1 MSSPAINDFVAEH
14 NDYVEGLEAPSSNHH
29 TKFDSSTLSERLSA
43 IKTDA
48 SGSYVPLMEE
58 EIEEDDG
65 MSVHTAIGSPWEVD
79 EDVLDTPMDAVDL
92 NKGKGRELLPDVDS
106 PSASASDNEEEVAQ
120 LAASLTAGS
129 SKSQDVE
136 MTEVTFIRSTAP
148 SPAPSA
154 FALAAMPTTQISAA
168 TQTNPIIANVAAP
181 VQANPVEDTFTEA
194 LEEDLT
200 CSICM
205 EFFLAPISLQCG
217 HSFCSMCVIPWW
229 KEGNAADNK
238 CPYCQT
244 KLASPPSE
252 VLRTLDALTQ
262 SFIRHKKNKMD
273 AEELQEFSETRKV
286 KEEESADLISR
297 RKEIAKA
304 NRQVAGHHRARDV
317 NAILLRQMQAT
328 IDIVRRA
335 HRDHPRAPL
344 GAQLLLACQDW
355 LRHFDRNNAPE
366 VHDRLAD
373 IVGADVANTAEAGP
387 NAMTVDQY
395 LVNHHALRMRDQGG
409 QAAAH
414 ERRMA
419 QLEALRVQAAR
430 GAQRLEEANR
440 IREFFLRDQI
450 RDLELMRMQ
459 MAVDNWNDAPAADRQ
474 AQAGNPLPRQNGA
487 NNPANPPN
495 LRDMLPAQV
504 LRHVQARFEE
514 NGRPNPENRQAEA
527 GQDGNAGPAAGEFDL
542 NDFDGVAADLARYAD
557 RMARRGQRAHNPLPA
572 RAIRAAR
579 NARVVIQANNQAN
592 PAPVGPR
599 NRRVRFAP
607 AQEAPLARRVFNVD
621 DGVEEDLAI
630 PADHPAHRLRA
641 APAPIPPF
649 LQRVRRRLGLQDE
662 EMDEAARNAQA
673 MGVRLLPPRAQQ

>member
-1 MSSPAINDFVAEH
+1 MSFPAINDFVAEH
-14 NDYVEGLEAPSSNHH
+14 IDYVEGLEAPSSNQHI
-29 TKFDSSTLSERLSA
+29 KFDSATLSERLSA
-43 IKTDA
+43 LKPDA

-58 EIEEDDG
+58 ASEEDDG

-79 EDVLDTPMDAVDL
+79 EDALDIPMDAVDL
-92 NKGKGRELLPDVDS
+92 DKGKGREVLPDIDS

-129 SKSQDVE
+129 SKSHDVE

-154 FALAAMPTTQISAA
+154 FALATMPATQISAA
-168 TQTNPIIANVAAP
+168 TQTNPIISTTVAAP
-181 VQANPVEDTFTEA
+181 VQVDDTFTQA

-229 KEGNAADNK
+229 KEGSATGNK

-244 KLASPPSE
+244 NLASPPSE

-262 SFIRHKKNKMD
+262 SFIRHKKEKMG
-273 AEELQEFSETRKV
+273 AEELQEFAETRKV

-304 NRQVAGHHRARDV
+304 NKQAAGHHRARDV
-317 NAILLRQMQAT
+317 NAMLLRQMQAA

-335 HRDHPRAPL
+335 HREHPRAPL

-355 LRHFDRNNAPE
+355 LGHFDRNNAPA
-366 VHDRLAD
+366 VHDRLTE
-373 IVGADVANTAEAGP
+373 IVGADAANTAQAGP

-395 LVNHHALRMRDQGG
+395 MMHRHAHRMRDQAEAHRG
-409 QAAAH
+409 QAH

-419 QLEALRVQAAR
+419 QIEALRAQAAR

-440 IREFFLRDQI
+440 IRELLLRDQL
-450 RDLELMRMQ
+450 RDLELMRIRV
-459 MAVDNWNDAPAADRQ
+459 AVDNWNEAPAVDRR
-474 AQAGNPLPRQNGA
+474 AQADNPLPRQIAA
-487 NNPANPPN
+487 NNNLNLPN

-542 NDFDGVAADLARYAD
+542 RDFD
-557 RMARRGQRAHNPLPA
+557 
-572 RAIRAAR
+572 
-579 NARVVIQANNQAN
+579 
-592 PAPVGPR
+592 
-599 NRRVRFAP
+599 
-607 AQEAPLARRVFNVD
+607 E
-621 DGVEEDLAI
+621 
-630 PADHPAHRLRA
+630 
-641 APAPIPPF
+641 
-649 LQRVRRRLGLQDE
+649 
-662 EMDEAARNAQA
+662 
-673 MGVRLLPPRAQQ
+673 